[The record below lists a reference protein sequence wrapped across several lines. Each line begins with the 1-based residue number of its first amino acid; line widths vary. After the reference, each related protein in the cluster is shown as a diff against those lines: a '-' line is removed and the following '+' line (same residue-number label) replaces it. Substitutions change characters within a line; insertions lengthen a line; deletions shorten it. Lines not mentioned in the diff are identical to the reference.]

1 MSKNTKAGSL
11 RPVFSMLI
19 LFGPALILILISKVG
34 CEHKFKVL
42 DDFGAV
48 PAYTAQ
54 SSFGKPLTNK
64 SFDNKVVLYTTIQT
78 SCPDTCATA
87 IWFLDQLI
95 YQRIRTNSKK
105 LGHVRIVSF
114 VTDGEGNPSTDLKLV
129 ESVLKRKV
137 EGYDPK
143 LWMLVSGDAEKVYN
157 IKHNG
162 QSLLQKDKKY
172 FAGKAFTELLLLS
185 DKKNHVRM
193 VLSGKSESTI
203 RSMRDHMALL
213 EKEYTMARYKAKKK

>member
-19 LFGPALILILISKVG
+19 LFGPALILILISKAG

-42 DDFGAV
+42 DDYGKL
-48 PAYTAQ
+48 PAYTFQ
-54 SSFGKPLTNK
+54 SKTGKSITNK
-64 SFDNKVVLYTTIQT
+64 SFENKVVLYTTIQT
-78 SCPDTCATA
+78 SCPDTCALAT
-87 IWFLDQLI
+87 WFIDQSI
-95 YQRIRTNSKK
+95 YQRMRTNAKK
-105 LGHVRIVSF
+105 LGHVRIVSV
-114 VTDGEGNPSTDLKLV
+114 VTDSKGNPSKDLAMV
-129 ESVLKRKV
+129 EAMLRRKV
-137 EGYDPK
+137 QGYDPK
-143 LWMLVSGDAEKVYN
+143 LWMLVSGDPEKIYD

-162 QSLLQKDKKY
+162 QTLLQEDKKY
-172 FAGKAFTELLLLS
+172 FAGKAFTELMMLV

-213 EKEYTMARYKAKKK
+213 EKEYTLAKHKARK

>member
-19 LFGPALILILISKVG
+19 LFGPALILILISKAG
-34 CEHKFKVL
+34 CEHKFKTL

-54 SSFGKPLTNK
+54 SSFGKTLTNK

-87 IWFLDQLI
+87 IWFIDQLI
-95 YQRIRTNSKK
+95 YQRMRTNEKK

-114 VTDGEGNPSTDLKLV
+114 LTDSEGKPSTDMKLV
-129 ESVLKRKV
+129 ESILKRKV
-137 EGYDPK
+137 EGYNPK
-143 LWMLVSGDAEKVYN
+143 LWMIVSGDPEKVYN

-162 QSLLQKDKKY
+162 QTLLQKDKKY
-172 FAGKAFTELLLLS
+172 FAGKAFTELMLLA

-213 EKEYTMARYKAKKK
+213 EKEYTIARYKAKKK

>member
-1 MSKNTKAGSL
+1 
-11 RPVFSMLI
+11 MLI

-34 CEHKFKVL
+34 CEHKFKTL
-42 DDFGAV
+42 DDYGAV
-48 PAYTAQ
+48 PAFHAK
-54 SSFGKPLTNK
+54 SSLGKTLTNK
-64 SFDNKVVLYTTIQT
+64 SFEDKVVLYTTIQT

-95 YQRIRTNSKK
+95 YQRIRTNEKK

-114 VTDGEGNPSTDLKLV
+114 VTDKEGNPSTDLKLV
-129 ESVLKRKV
+129 QSVLARKV
-137 EGYDPK
+137 EGYDPRV
-143 LWMLVSGDAEKVYN
+143 WMLVSGNVEDVYN

-172 FAGKAFTELLLLS
+172 FAGKAFTELMLLA
-185 DKKNHVRM
+185 DKNNRIRM
-193 VLSGKSESTI
+193 VLSAKSESTI
-203 RSMRDHMALL
+203 RTMRDHMALL